1 MRPSDESD
9 LRLREAGFET
19 VFNKWRKGRTEAE
32 MAEILKGIDGVIAA
46 PADPF
51 TRRVF
56 ESADRLKVVARTG
69 VGYDAIDL
77 KAADEKGI
85 VITTNPGINHRTVA
99 EYVFALILAVARRLL
114 ENLTEVPKGR
124 WKKHLGRDLAGS
136 TLGIVGMGAIGKE
149 VAKRARA
156 FEMRV
161 VACDLIR
168 DKTFAAQYQVT
179 YVPLETLLQESDFV
193 TLNLFLDEKSR
204 HMINAKRLSLMK
216 PTAYLINDSRGGLID
231 TQALYHA
238 LRENRIA
245 GAALDVFEEEPLGDS
260 PLRELDN
267 VYLSPHAA
275 GSTEAAHNAQALAAA
290 ENVIRVLRG
299 ESPLNAIAGF
309 HRR

>member
-1 MRPSDESD
+1 
-9 LRLREAGFET
+9 
-19 VFNKWRKGRTEAE
+19 
-32 MAEILKGIDGVIAA
+32 
-46 PADPF
+46 
-51 TRRVF
+51 VF

-69 VGYDAIDL
+69 AGYDAIDL

-85 VITTNPGINHRTVA
+85 VITTSPGINHRTVA

-161 VACDLIR
+161 VACDSIR
-168 DKTFAAQYQVT
+168 DETFATQYQVT

-193 TLNLFLDEKSR
+193 TLNLCLDEKSR
-204 HMINAKRLSLMK
+204 HMINAERLSLMK
-216 PTAYLINDSRGGLID
+216 PTAYLINDSRGGVID

-238 LRENRIA
+238 LKEKRIA

-275 GSTEAAHNAQALAAA
+275 GSTEATHNAQGLAAA

-299 ESPLNAIAGF
+299 EPPLNAIAGF
-309 HRR
+309 HRRCGRSAAKLRLGRRYKPTIVC